1 MPSNSSPVGS
11 TLHPP
16 RSASKKRP
24 SHAAAVASV
33 VESRPP
39 TAINQAPTDLSN
51 VLHSKPYRDSS
62 EKDITVTPSSHC
74 WTQNSSLY
82 CGCKGG
88 QLFSVDA
95 DVGSIQL
102 LINPVSVLN
111 GETEAMPII
120 PEELNHCNNQGQKLS
135 NGKAPT
141 TSDTLLVLVQLFY
154 CIIYNVCTGG

>member
-1 MPSNSSPVGS
+1 M
-11 TLHPP
+11 
-16 RSASKKRP
+16 
-24 SHAAAVASV
+24 
-33 VESRPP
+33 
-39 TAINQAPTDLSN
+39 
-51 VLHSKPYRDSS
+51 
-62 EKDITVTPSSHC
+62 
-74 WTQNSSLY
+74 
-82 CGCKGG
+82 
-88 QLFSVDA
+88 DA

-120 PEELNHCNNQGQKLS
+120 PEELNHCDNQGQKLS